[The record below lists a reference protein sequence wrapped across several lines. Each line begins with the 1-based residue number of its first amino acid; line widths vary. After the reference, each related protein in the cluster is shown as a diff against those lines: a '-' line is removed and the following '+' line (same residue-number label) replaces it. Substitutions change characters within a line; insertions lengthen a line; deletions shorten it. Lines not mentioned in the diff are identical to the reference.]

1 MYLTENL
8 TFLALK
14 EFNKFKNL
22 KIKNCFLV
30 YDHYTEKYIVTLYW
44 SEMYLKTNFS
54 NYEII
59 KRS

>member
-44 SEMYLKTNFS
+44 SETYLKTNFS